1 VVAERAAWGAPP
13 ASQPGR
19 RSGRGLAC
27 TVYHA
32 GTHLAQVVDVSVGA
46 DGDIRV
52 HRVVVAVDC
61 GQPLNVLGVEG
72 QVESGVMW
80 GLAAALHTGTSFAG
94 GRAQETSF
102 ADFPIPR
109 IADAPRIETHIVRG
123 DDRPHGLG
131 EQAVAPVAAAVFNA
145 VFDATGQRIRRRGRR
160 A

>member
-1 VVAERAAWGAPP
+1 M
-13 ASQPGR
+13 
-19 RSGRGLAC
+19 
-27 TVYHA
+27 
-32 GTHLAQVVDVSVGA
+32 SVGA

-80 GLAAALHTGTSFAG
+80 GLAAALHTATSFAG

-102 ADFPIPR
+102 NDFPIPR

-145 VFDATGQRIRRRGRR
+145 VFDATGQRIRRMGRR
-160 A
+160 V